1 MMTKMYVLLSQIK
14 GWDNC
19 LIEEKM
25 STPLVSYI
33 LSGVILLVVLI
44 RVISWLQYL
53 HLKRKALKRFSEH
66 KKNRV
71 WRAELPVVIIEI
83 PNLPENKNK

>member
-1 MMTKMYVLLSQIK
+1 MTKLYVLFSHIK
-14 GWDNC
+14 GSDSC

-83 PNLPENKNK
+83 PNLAENKNK

>member
-1 MMTKMYVLLSQIK
+1 MYVLLSQIK

-53 HLKRKALKRFSEH
+53 HLKHKALKRFSEH

>member
-1 MMTKMYVLLSQIK
+1 MYVLLSQIK
-14 GWDNC
+14 GWDNS

-44 RVISWLQYL
+44 RVIISPPQTQGFKTL
-53 HLKRKALKRFSEH
+53 F
-66 KKNRV
+66 
-71 WRAELPVVIIEI
+71 
-83 PNLPENKNK
+83 